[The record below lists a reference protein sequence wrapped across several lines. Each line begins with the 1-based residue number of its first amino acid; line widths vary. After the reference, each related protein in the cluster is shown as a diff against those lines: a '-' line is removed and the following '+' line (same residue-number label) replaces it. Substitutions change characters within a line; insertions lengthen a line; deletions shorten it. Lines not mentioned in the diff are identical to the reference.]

1 MTLDMLTLPK
11 PNDAF
16 AWVQAPAGQALVCR
30 PLERAA
36 SHLFTTRSWPLG
48 FPSSADRAEGW
59 DDVADALG
67 VDRAHLVR
75 VHQVHGAAVVVVRRS
90 SAPSSPRP
98 AETALLSGADIIVSN
113 DPERVIAI
121 QTADCVP
128 LLVADRRTGA
138 VAAAHAGWRGLAAH
152 VPEVAV
158 QWLSQEFG
166 SQPSDLVAAIG
177 PAIGCCCYEVGGD
190 VRACF
195 EAAGFSGVPLERWFL
210 NEPRPSETNPSMPGL
225 PVVRRPGHWFF
236 DGWVSTC
243 DQLERAGVPPDQ
255 IYVAELCAA
264 SHADAFC
271 SYRRDGSRAGRLAGA
286 IRARSYS

>member
-16 AWVQAPAGQALVCR
+16 AWVQAPAGQVLVCR
-30 PLERAA
+30 PFERAA
-36 SHLFTTRSWPLG
+36 SHLFTTRNWPLG
-48 FPSSADRAEGW
+48 FTSSANRAEAW
-59 DDVADALG
+59 DDVVYALG

-90 SAPSSPRP
+90 SDPFSPRP

-113 DPERVIAI
+113 DPDRVIAI

-166 SQPSDLVAAIG
+166 SRPPDRVAAVG
-177 PAIGCCCYEVGGD
+177 PAVGRCLYEVCGCARVLRG
-190 VRACF
+190 
-195 EAAGFSGVPLERWFL
+195 AGFSGVPLER
-210 NEPRPSETNPSMPGL
+210 
-225 PVVRRPGHWFF
+225 
-236 DGWVSTC
+236 
-243 DQLERAGVPPDQ
+243 
-255 IYVAELCAA
+255 
-264 SHADAFC
+264 
-271 SYRRDGSRAGRLAGA
+271 
-286 IRARSYS
+286 